1 MGGSAWSTDVYTN
14 RATTRSLAGKSAFDY
29 SDTVRRSGNLETHES
44 LDPSKA
50 IAGPDSPLAGQLV
63 REARDSDDHPTS
75 IPVAVLFDVTGSM
88 GGVPVTMQTKLPK
101 LMELLQFKGY
111 VSDAQILF
119 GAVGD
124 ATGDK
129 CPLQVGQFEADN
141 RVEDHLGNIV
151 LEGNGQ
157 GGGHESYELALYFMA
172 RHTASDHWD
181 KRNGKGYLFLIGD
194 ERPYPAVKNREVR
207 AVIGDDL
214 PENISVEN
222 IISEV
227 QERWNVYFIMPGDGH
242 GTSYGTEYLPVW
254 KGLLG
259 ERVIVLDD
267 LDAVAELIAVTVG
280 VAEETVTLE
289 QAAADLADHG
299 TTDTTVDVV
308 RSALTV

>member
-1 MGGSAWSTDVYTN
+1 MGGSSWSTDVYSN
-14 RATTRSLAGKSAFDY
+14 RATTRRITGTSAFAY
-29 SDTVRRSGNLETHES
+29 SDTVRASGKLETHES

-50 IAGPDSPLAGQLV
+50 IAGDDSPLAGQLV
-63 REARDSDDHPTS
+63 REARDSDDHPNS

-88 GGVPVTMQTKLPK
+88 GGVPVGLQTKLPK

-119 GAVGD
+119 GAIGD

-157 GGGHESYELALYFMA
+157 GGGHESYELGLYFMA

-181 KRNGKGYLFLIGD
+181 KRGGKGYLFLIGD
-194 ERPYPAVKNREVR
+194 ERPYPAVKAREVLAVIGADLGGENITIENIIREVR
-207 AVIGDDL
+207 
-214 PENISVEN
+214 
-222 IISEV
+222 
-227 QERWNVYFIMPGDGH
+227 ERWNVYFVMPGD
-242 GTSYGTEYLPVW
+242 GTSYGTTYLDVW
-254 KGLLG
+254 RGLLG
-259 ERVIVLDD
+259 ESVIVLDD
-267 LDAVAELIAVTVG
+267 LDAVAEVIAVTVG

-289 QAAADLADHG
+289 QAAADLAAHG
-299 TTDTTVDVV
+299 TDDTTVDVV